1 MLYLTLAYLSGSIPF
16 GLILSNLF
24 GKGNLREMGSKNIG
38 ATNVV
43 RTQGKTLGALTF
55 LLDFLKTYLP
65 CYFLKTDS
73 HIINLLILAAP
84 VLGHIF
90 PVWLK
95 FKGGKGIA
103 SYLALLLAIDPIVF
117 LFTISCW
124 LIGFAITKISAVA
137 GLSSVILS
145 VLAFFIKNLDSGLDK
160 TYVLIALVFI
170 IIIRHHE
177 NIKKLCSKEYSH
189 NAF

>member
-1 MLYLTLAYLSGSIPF
+1 MFYLLLAYLSGSIPF

-55 LLDFLKTYLP
+55 LLDFLKTFLP
-65 CYFLKTDS
+65 CHFLKTDS

-90 PVWLK
+90 PVWLR

-103 SYLALLLAIDPIVF
+103 SYFALLLAIDPIVF

-124 LIGFAITKISAVA
+124 LMAFAITKISAIA

-145 VLAFFIKNLDSGLDK
+145 VLAFIIKNINSGLDK
-160 TYVLIALVFI
+160 TYVLIPLVLI
-170 IIIRHHE
+170 IIMRHHE
-177 NIKKLCSKEYSH
+177 NIKKLYTKEYSH
-189 NAF
+189 NA